1 MPSTSEK
8 GHVQNVNSM
17 DLLIKTCQGLGAKYN
32 PSRAAL
38 KIANL
43 QTLYTANDSSLTTIS
58 TKLRSYS
65 NVVNDRRVFFAPAK
79 KLATKALNALKASAP
94 TAETLEDAK
103 GINRKI
109 QGTRASKIE
118 DAPPADTTETTTTDP
133 ATHISVSQQSY
144 VSIADRFN
152 EFNTLLKTVTNYV
165 PNETELQTAT
175 LTTFVNTAKTHNS
188 NVNAATVDI
197 QNARIARN
205 LVMYKEETGLYDIA
219 QSVKDYVKSIYG
231 ASSVEYKQVSK
242 IKFTPL
248 PKPRPATKTA
258 KTAKEAKK

>member
-8 GHVQNVNSM
+8 GHVQNVNSL
-17 DLLIKTCQGLGAKYN
+17 DLLIKTCQGFSTKYN

-43 QTLYTANDSSLTTIS
+43 QILYTANDGSLTTI
-58 TKLRSYS
+58 TNKLRTYN

-79 KLATKALNALKASAP
+79 KLATKVLNALKASAP
-94 TAETLEDAK
+94 TAQILEDAK

-109 QGTRASKIE
+109 QGTRAAKID
-118 DAPPADTTETTTTDP
+118 DAPPADTSATTPGDTSTY
-133 ATHISVSQQSY
+133 ISVSQQSY

-152 EFNTLLKTVTNYV
+152 EYNTLLKTVANYA
-165 PNETELQTAT
+165 PNEVELQTAT
-175 LTTFVNTAKTHNS
+175 LTIFTTGLKTNNTNVNT
-188 NVNAATVDI
+188 ATVDI

-205 LVMYKEETGLYDIA
+205 VVMYKEETGLYDIA
-219 QSVKDYVKSIYG
+219 QAVKDYVKSIYG
-231 ASSVEYKQVSK
+231 ATSVEYKQVSK

-248 PKPRPATKTA
+248 PKPKAASKPKTTA
-258 KTAKEAKK
+258 KTTKK